1 MKIVHFSEIVKAVKT
16 MCIEANYYLPEDIY
30 DALKQSERLEE
41 SPIGKDIL
49 KDICINADI
58 AKEDHIPICQDTGTA
73 VFFVKLGQEVYIEG
87 GLLEEAINEG
97 VRQGYEEGHLR
108 KSIVENPLYRKNTGD
123 NTPAIIHYEII
134 AGENLEI
141 LIAPKGGGSENM
153 SKVYMLT
160 PSQGIEGVKK
170 AVLEAVSFA
179 GPNAC
184 LPVVV
189 GIGIGGNFEKCALL
203 AKKAL
208 TRDIESSNE
217 DMRMAQLEKEL
228 LKEINNLGIG
238 PQGLGGTTTALAV
251 HIETYPCHIASMPLA
266 INMGC
271 HVNRHKQVRL

>member
-1 MKIVHFSEIVKAVKT
+1 MKIVNVKEIAEAVKK

-30 DALKQSERLEE
+30 GALKEGEKNE
-41 SPIGKDIL
+41 VSPVGKDIL
-49 KDICINADI
+49 KDICVNADI
-58 AKEDHIPICQDTGTA
+58 AREDGIPICQDTGTA

-97 VRQGYEEGHLR
+97 VRQGYKEGYLR

-123 NTPAIIHYEII
+123 NTPAIIHYEITKGD
-134 AGENLEI
+134 ALEI

-170 AVLEAVSFA
+170 AVMETVIQA

-203 AKKAL
+203 AKHAI
-208 TRDIESSNE
+208 TRNIGSSNS
-217 DMRMAQLEKEL
+217 DPRMAQLEEEL
-228 LKEINNLGIG
+228 FEEINRLGIG
-238 PQGLGGTTTALAV
+238 PQGLGGKVTALAV

-266 INMGC
+266 VNIGC
-271 HVNRHKQVRL
+271 HVNRHMSVKL